1 MKPRIIIILGPT
13 ATGKSALAQELSA
26 RFKGEI
32 INADSMQVYRFMD
45 IGTAKPHKE
54 ARAAVRHHLIDI
66 LDPDEQYTAGRFCD
80 DAREAIQDIISRGK
94 LPFVTGGTGL
104 YIRALTEGL
113 FNGPQRD
120 PAIRTELME
129 KARIHGNL
137 YLHERLKEV
146 DPESARA
153 IHPNNLQRVIRA
165 IEVYIV
171 KKRTISTLHKEEAGE
186 PLPYETLKIGL
197 EKERPCLYADI
208 DRRVEEMIQDGLVE
222 ETARL
227 MERGYDGSN
236 AAMGGLGY
244 KECLRHLNG
253 TDNISLE
260 KTIELIKRDTRH
272 YAKRQ
277 MTWFKKDNGIKWFN
291 PGQKTDIISL
301 VEKFLA

>member
-13 ATGKSALAQELSA
+13 ATGKSALAQELSE

-45 IGTAKPHKE
+45 IGTAKPHKG
-54 ARAAVRHHLIDI
+54 ARRAVRHHLIDVA
-66 LDPDEQYTAGRFCD
+66 DPDEQYTAGRFCE
-80 DAREAIQDIISRGK
+80 DARNAIQDIISRGK
-94 LPFVTGGTGL
+94 LPLVTGGTGL

-113 FNGPQRD
+113 FNGPPRD
-120 PAIRTELME
+120 PAIRAELME
-129 KARIHGNL
+129 EARIHGNL
-137 YLHERLKEV
+137 YLHERLKEI
-146 DPESARA
+146 DPESANV
-153 IHPNNLQRVIRA
+153 IHPNNLQRIIRA
-165 IEVYIV
+165 IEVYRL
-171 KKRTISTLHKEEAGE
+171 KKRAISTLHKEEAGE

-227 MERGYDGSN
+227 MERGYDESN

-244 KECLRHLNG
+244 KECLQYLRC
-253 TDNISLE
+253 TDDITLE

-277 MTWFKKDNGIKWFN
+277 ITWFKKDNEIKWFN
-291 PGQKTDIISL
+291 PGQKADIISL
-301 VEKFLA
+301 VDKFLG